1 MENESKVTSDKPLNE
16 SGAEQDDSATLEKE
30 FDARLAEMDAADEAK
45 RKDDRFKMWCTVIGC
60 LLFAPIA
67 IVVIVMFISF
77 LLPLLPVLILAGLGW
92 VGLKLISATDGEQ
105 K

>member
-1 MENESKVTSDKPLNE
+1 MENESKVTSDKTLNE
-16 SGAEQDDSATLEKE
+16 LGAEPNDSAAADKE
-30 FDARLAEMDAADEAK
+30 FDARLAEMAAADEAK
-45 RKDDRFKMWCTVIGC
+45 KKDDRFKMWCTVIGC

-67 IVVIVMFISF
+67 IVLIGMFISF

-92 VGLKLISATDGEQ
+92 VGMKLLSINDGEQ